1 MPEIF
6 FFDTLKQG
14 KETNAQEKKGK
25 TCQLFSIL
33 KLTHYFNVYFM
44 KEMKTKLRI
53 WMTKD
58 WTRMKCNLH
67 EVREV
72 MMMLANQEVRKS
84 RYINAVIINGQALL
98 DAEIFKKPAG
108 LGLGTPKV
116 CFWYIQ
122 ADDESND
129 DNKSIAESSSEEEM
143 EVGETSQIGN

>member
-25 TCQLFSIL
+25 TCQLFSL
-33 KLTHYFNVYFM
+33 WKLTHYFNVYFM

-58 WTRMKCNLH
+58 WTRMKCNLQ

-98 DAEIFKKPAG
+98 DVEIFKNLQDLA
-108 LGLGTPKV
+108 
-116 CFWYIQ
+116 
-122 ADDESND
+122 
-129 DNKSIAESSSEEEM
+129 
-143 EVGETSQIGN
+143 

>member
-6 FFDTLKQG
+6 FFGTLKQG

-25 TCQLFSIL
+25 TCQLFSL
-33 KLTHYFNVYFM
+33 WKLTHYFFYFM

-58 WTRMKCNLH
+58 WMRMKCNLQD
-67 EVREV
+67 VREV

-98 DAEIFKKPAG
+98 DVEIFKNLQNLA
-108 LGLGTPKV
+108 
-116 CFWYIQ
+116 
-122 ADDESND
+122 
-129 DNKSIAESSSEEEM
+129 
-143 EVGETSQIGN
+143 

>member
-6 FFDTLKQG
+6 FFGTLKQG

-25 TCQLFSIL
+25 TCKLFSL
-33 KLTHYFNVYFM
+33 WKLTHYFFYFM
-44 KEMKTKLRI
+44 KEMKMKLRI

-58 WTRMKCNLH
+58 WTRMKCNLQ

-98 DAEIFKKPAG
+98 DVEIFKNLQDLA
-108 LGLGTPKV
+108 
-116 CFWYIQ
+116 
-122 ADDESND
+122 
-129 DNKSIAESSSEEEM
+129 
-143 EVGETSQIGN
+143 